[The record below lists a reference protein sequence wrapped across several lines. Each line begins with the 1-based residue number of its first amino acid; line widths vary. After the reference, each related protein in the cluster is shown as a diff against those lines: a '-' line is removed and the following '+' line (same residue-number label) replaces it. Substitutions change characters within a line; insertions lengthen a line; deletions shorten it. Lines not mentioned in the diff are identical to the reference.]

1 MRTIAC
7 FLVLLWGAA
16 AASAADNV
24 VRVSSI
30 IPAAEIAQSAL
41 LLPGRTDAASCGR
54 YNGYTK
60 KYSSSVVRSCCRRSS
75 GLSSITPTSNEA
87 RTAIRP

>member
-1 MRTIAC
+1 MRTIVC

-16 AASAADNV
+16 AASGAENV
-24 VRVSSI
+24 IRVSSI

-41 LLPGRTDAASCGR
+41 LLPGSGDAAWCAR
-54 YNGYTK
+54 NGYHK
-60 KYSSSVVRSCCRRSS
+60 KYGPHDVRSCCRRTS
-75 GLSSITPTSNEA
+75 GLSSTEPAPGGA